1 MKQKLSVITGGN
13 SPDTGRE
20 QPMEPLS
27 PERKLYHFR
36 NITSSMA
43 GDALRIWS
51 DLYAE
56 LDGTVVCGT
65 MITADAKKGF
75 HPRCGWPEFLER
87 MCLLRNYLDHLKRLA
102 DTRT

>member
-1 MKQKLSVITGGN
+1 MKQKLSVIAGG
-13 SPDTGRE
+13 SPPDTGPE
-20 QPMEPLS
+20 QTAEPLS

-36 NITSSMA
+36 NVTSAMA

-65 MITADAKKGF
+65 MITADAKNAST
-75 HPRCGWPEFLER
+75 RA
-87 MCLLRNYLDHLKRLA
+87 A
-102 DTRT
+102 DGRSSWNACAC